1 MQMESRL
8 PISDK
13 ECEDIVIGSIMS
25 DKDAYNEVRDILA
38 EDCFYDYLNKNVF
51 EAVVK
56 IDEDGNVPDFITV
69 KAELDARHVTY
80 DMMQFMNLA
89 SKYTINVRQHAIR
102 LKELAA
108 RRKMMTIA
116 MYLMQNSQTE
126 EHGIEEVSQKV
137 SDDLS
142 SIFSSGVSD
151 VMKLKDGII
160 KVNSIIN
167 NNLSPTKELTGTPTG
182 FSELDNRSGGLQGS
196 DLIIIAAESS
206 VGKTAMSLTMS
217 LNAAKYG
224 ARIAIYSM
232 EMRAEQLT
240 ARIMAM
246 ESGIS
251 SSNILYSRLDGGQ
264 LQKVE
269 QGIGKIENLDI
280 YFDDRSTS
288 SIDTILSSIRY
299 MKMKYGISGAIVDY
313 LQILNVNMKNS
324 NKEQQMGDVAR
335 RLKNV
340 AKELDIWVMA
350 LSQLNRD
357 RDNPIPTL
365 ARLRD
370 SGQIA
375 EAADT
380 VMLIYRPEFY
390 GKTSYPGSFSNVSV
404 NGTAMIDI
412 AKGRNIGTMKFIC
425 GFNAPTTHFF
435 ELGSIP
441 SKDSHYSHEEEAPF

>member
-1 MQMESRL
+1 MESRL
-8 PISDK
+8 PINDK
-13 ECEDIVIGSIMS
+13 DCEDIVIGSIMT
-25 DKDAYNEVRDILA
+25 DRDAYNEVRDILT
-38 EDCFYDYLNKNVF
+38 EDCFYDYFNKALF
-51 EAVVK
+51 EAVTK
-56 IDEDGNVPDFITV
+56 ISENGNVPDIITV
-69 KAELDARHVTY
+69 KAELDARHITY
-80 DMMQFMNLA
+80 DMTQFMNLT
-89 SKYTINVRQHAIR
+89 SKYTINARQHAIR

-108 RRKMMTIA
+108 RRRMMTIA

-160 KVNSIIN
+160 KVNGIIN

-182 FSELDNRSGGLQGS
+182 FNELDNRSGGLQGS

-380 VMLIYRPEFY
+380 VMLIYRPELY
-390 GKTSYPGSFSNVSV
+390 GKTSYPSGFSNVSV

-435 ELGSIP
+435 ELGNIP
-441 SKDSHYSHEEEAPF
+441 SKDTHFSHEEEAPF

>member
-1 MQMESRL
+1 MESRL
-8 PISDK
+8 PINDK
-13 ECEDIVIGSIMS
+13 NCEDIVIGSIMT
-25 DKDAYNEVRDILA
+25 DRDAYNEVRDILA
-38 EDCFYDYLNKNVF
+38 DDCFYDYLNKAVF
-51 EAVVK
+51 KAVVK
-56 IDEDGNVPDFITV
+56 IGEDGNVPDIITV
-69 KAELDARHVTY
+69 KAELDARHITY
-80 DMMQFMNLA
+80 DMMQFMNLT
-89 SKYTINVRQHAIR
+89 SKYTINARQHAMR

-108 RRKMMTIA
+108 RRRMMTIG
-116 MYLMQNSQTE
+116 MYLMQNSLTE
-126 EHGIEEVSQKV
+126 ERGIEEVSQKV

-142 SIFSSGVSD
+142 SIFSSVVSD

-269 QGIGKIENLDI
+269 QGICKIENLDI

>member
-1 MQMESRL
+1 MESRL
-8 PISDK
+8 PINDK
-13 ECEDIVIGSIMS
+13 NCEDIVIGSIMT
-25 DKDAYNEVRDILA
+25 DRDAYNEVRDILA
-38 EDCFYDYLNKNVF
+38 DDCFYDYLNKAVF
-51 EAVVK
+51 EAVTK
-56 IDEDGNVPDFITV
+56 ISEDGNVPDIITV
-69 KAELDARHVTY
+69 KAELDARHITY
-80 DMMQFMNLA
+80 DMTQFLDLTL
-89 SKYTINVRQHAIR
+89 KYTVNTRQHAIR

-108 RRKMMTIA
+108 RRRMMTIA

-137 SDDLS
+137 SDDMS

-160 KVNSIIN
+160 KVNGIIN
-167 NNLSPTKELTGTPTG
+167 NNLSPTKEMTGTPTG
-182 FSELDNRSGGLQGS
+182 FGELDNRSGGLQGS

-340 AKELDIWVMA
+340 AKELDIWVIA

-380 VMLIYRPEFY
+380 VMLIYRPELY
-390 GKTSYPGSFSNVSV
+390 GKTSYPSGFSNVSV

-435 ELGSIP
+435 ELGNIP
-441 SKDSHYSHEEEAPF
+441 SKDTHFSHEEEAPF

>member
-1 MQMESRL
+1 MESRM
-8 PISDK
+8 PINDK
-13 ECEDIVIGSIMS
+13 DCEDIVIGSIMT
-25 DKDAYNEVRDILA
+25 DRDAYNEVRDILT
-38 EDCFYDYLNKNVF
+38 EDCFYDYFNKAVF
-51 EAVVK
+51 EAVTK
-56 IDEDGNVPDFITV
+56 ISENGNVPDIITV
-69 KAELDARHVTY
+69 KAELDARHITY
-80 DMMQFMNLA
+80 DMTQFLDLTL
-89 SKYTINVRQHAIR
+89 KYTVNTRQHAIR

-108 RRKMMTIA
+108 RRKMTTIA

-160 KVNSIIN
+160 KVNGIIN

-182 FSELDNRSGGLQGS
+182 FNELDNRSGGLQGS

-340 AKELDIWVMA
+340 AKELDIWVIA

-380 VMLIYRPEFY
+380 VMLIYRPELY
-390 GKTSYPGSFSNVSV
+390 GKTSYPSGFSNVSV

-435 ELGSIP
+435 ELGSLP
-441 SKDSHYSHEEEAPF
+441 SKDSHFSHEEEAPF

>member
-1 MQMESRL
+1 MESRL
-8 PISDK
+8 PINDK
-13 ECEDIVIGSIMS
+13 NCEDIVIGSIMT
-25 DKDAYNEVRDILA
+25 DRDAYNEVRDILT
-38 EDCFYDYLNKNVF
+38 EDCFYDYFNKAVF
-51 EAVVK
+51 EAVTK
-56 IDEDGNVPDFITV
+56 ISEDGNVPDIITV
-69 KAELDARHVTY
+69 KAELDARHITY
-80 DMMQFMNLA
+80 DMTQFLDLTL
-89 SKYTINVRQHAIR
+89 KYTVNTRQHAIR

-126 EHGIEEVSQKV
+126 EYGIEEVSQKV

-151 VMKLKDGII
+151 VMKLRDGII

-340 AKELDIWVMA
+340 AKELDIWVIA

-380 VMLIYRPEFY
+380 VMLIYRPELY
-390 GKTSYPGSFSNVSV
+390 GKTSYPSGFSNVSV

-435 ELGSIP
+435 ELGSLP
-441 SKDSHYSHEEEAPF
+441 SKDTHFSHEEEAPF

>member
-1 MQMESRL
+1 MESRL
-8 PISDK
+8 PINDK
-13 ECEDIVIGSIMS
+13 NCEDIVIGSIMT
-25 DKDAYNEVRDILA
+25 DRDAYNEVRDILT
-38 EDCFYDYLNKNVF
+38 EDCFYDYFNKAVF
-51 EAVVK
+51 EAVTK
-56 IDEDGNVPDFITV
+56 ISEDGNVPDIITV
-69 KAELDARHVTY
+69 KAELNARHITY
-80 DMMQFMNLA
+80 DMTQFLELTL
-89 SKYTINVRQHAIR
+89 KYTVNTRQHAIR

-151 VMKLKDGII
+151 VMKLRDGII

-340 AKELDIWVMA
+340 AKELDIWVIA

-357 RDNPIPTL
+357 RDNPVPTL

-380 VMLIYRPEFY
+380 VMLIYRPELY
-390 GKTSYPGSFSNVSV
+390 GKTSYPSGFSNVSV

-435 ELGSIP
+435 ELGSLP
-441 SKDSHYSHEEEAPF
+441 SKDTHFSHEEEAPF

>member
-1 MQMESRL
+1 MERRL
-8 PISDK
+8 PINDK
-13 ECEDIVIGSIMS
+13 DCEDIVIGSIMT
-25 DKDAYNEVRDILA
+25 DRDTYNEVRDILT
-38 EDCFYDYLNKNVF
+38 EDCFYDYFNKAVF
-51 EAVVK
+51 EAVTK
-56 IDEDGNVPDFITV
+56 ISEDGNVPDIITV
-69 KAELDARHVTY
+69 KAELDARHITY
-80 DMMQFMNLA
+80 DMMQFMNLT
-89 SKYTINVRQHAIR
+89 SKYTINARQHAMR

-108 RRKMMTIA
+108 RRRMMTIG
-116 MYLMQNSQTE
+116 MYLMQNSLTE
-126 EHGIEEVSQKV
+126 ERGIEEVSQKV
-137 SDDLS
+137 SDDMS

-160 KVNSIIN
+160 KVNGIIN
-167 NNLSPTKELTGTPTG
+167 NNMSPTKEMTGTPTG
-182 FSELDNRSGGLQGS
+182 FRELDNRSGGLQGS

-246 ESGIS
+246 ESGVS
-251 SSNILYSRLDGGQ
+251 SSSILYSRLDGGQ
-264 LQKVE
+264 IQKVE

-340 AKELDIWVMA
+340 AKELDIWVIA

-380 VMLIYRPEFY
+380 VMLIYRPELY
-390 GKTSYPGSFSNVSV
+390 GKTSYPSGFSNVSV

-435 ELGSIP
+435 ELGSLP
-441 SKDSHYSHEEEAPF
+441 SKDTHFSHEEEAPF